1 MRRSTCAV
9 AVGAWLVL
17 VLAAIVWLAE
27 PGPSRPPA
35 GRQAERAAAVAE
47 CLADCAAAGG
57 ATVELRFT
65 AGAGVECVCL
75 IDSVDPE

>member
-17 VLAAIVWLAE
+17 VLAAIVWMAE
-27 PGPSRPPA
+27 TGPSA
-35 GRQAERAAAVAE
+35 GTERAAAVRE
-47 CLADCAAAGG
+47 CLANCAEAGG
-57 ATVELRFT
+57 ATVELRFADT
-65 AGAGVECVCL
+65 GTECVCL